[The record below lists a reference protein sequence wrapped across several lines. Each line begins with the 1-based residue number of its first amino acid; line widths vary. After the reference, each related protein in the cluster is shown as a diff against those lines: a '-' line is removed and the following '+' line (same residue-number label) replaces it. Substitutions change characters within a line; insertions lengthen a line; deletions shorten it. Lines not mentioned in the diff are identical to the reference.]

1 MLSHTQCGHP
11 QRRVSCPHTKCGVL
25 CGPCFSLS
33 FAAMKKFFPIAYVLL
48 IILGM
53 VWGSSFILIKRGLE
67 TFSPIHIGAYRMFAA
82 GIVLLPIFIVWLPK
96 AKVKNYKWFFLSGLL
111 GNGLPAVMFS
121 IAQTQLSSSVT
132 GALNS
137 LTPMF
142 ALLVGV
148 VVYRLPFDRSK
159 ILGVL
164 VGLSGALALILLGEK
179 SEIQGDLA
187 YSALVILAAL
197 FYGIN
202 LNLIK
207 EKFAESKPMV
217 IAAFP
222 IVFMAIPAFFILLF
236 TGFFEQVS
244 FQGQAGESLGA
255 ISLLAIF
262 GSALSLIAF
271 NHLIQITNAVFASL
285 TTYIIPIVALMWG
298 VWDGES
304 LNIYQIGGMCLILLG
319 VVLVRM
325 QQKK

>member
-1 MLSHTQCGHP
+1 
-11 QRRVSCPHTKCGVL
+11 
-25 CGPCFSLS
+25 
-33 FAAMKKFFPIAYVLL
+33 MKKFFPVAYVLL
-48 IILGM
+48 IVLGA

-67 TFSPIHIGAYRMFAA
+67 TFSPLHIGAYRMFAA
-82 GIVLLPIFIVWLPK
+82 GIVLLPIFILWLPK
-96 AKVKNYKWFFLSGLL
+96 AKKHNYKWFFLSGLL
-111 GNGLPAVMFS
+111 GNALPAVMFS

-148 VVYRLPFDRSK
+148 VVYKIPLDRSK
-159 ILGVL
+159 ILGV
-164 VGLSGALALILLGEK
+164 VIGLTGALALILLGNNAEYK
-179 SEIQGDLA
+179 ANILYA
-187 YSALVILAAL
+187 LLVILAAL

-202 LNLIK
+202 VNLIK

-222 IVFMAIPAFFILLF
+222 IVFMAIPSFFILLF

-244 FQGQAGESLGA
+244 FEGEALESLGA
-255 ISLLAIF
+255 ISLLAVF
-262 GSALSLIAF
+262 GTALSLIAF

-298 VWDGES
+298 LMDGES
-304 LNIYQIGGMCLILLG
+304 LNVFQIGGMGLILLG
-319 VVLVRM
+319 VILVRM
-325 QQKK
+325 NQKK